1 MHNDVPR
8 QFARGAALY
17 FVVVGIVGVLLRARY
32 VAPVWR
38 ALRFDNLVHAHSH
51 VAYFGW
57 AALALM
63 AAIYAVLPRLTGR
76 PLRGARVM
84 RWQLGLTHVVTV
96 GALVTFATGGY
107 TPLSIVFSTLNVV
120 LWYIFIWL
128 YAQNVKG
135 TPRPLPVPLRYLHGA
150 VALLFVSSLGTW
162 FISAVTALGGDSM
175 LGQQIGLNIFLTNY
189 TDGWLLL
196 GLLGIGAAALTP
208 GYGAEHIGSA
218 DTESDGP
225 PRGSRLSSGRMSES
239 GAASDPA
246 PDSAVPTGAR
256 SGQWAA
262 GPLPWIVVLTPLTFL
277 AQLVPFEV
285 SAGFL
290 VIGLAARFALAV
302 PYMWY
307 IWNAVTVYRARGPR
321 RHGDGIG
328 FRVRKG
334 NERSVGA
341 RERRLRAFF
350 IAALGFFVVKAIIHA
365 GLGLAAVV
373 PSRQIFVSYLH
384 LDLLGFVSCGLIAA
398 IYFAFVGH
406 RAEGRSEAENESAFD
421 PGVAGAVILS
431 VGVVGM
437 VAVLAVVGAIGGTTD
452 SALRAVANGLLQAAF
467 VFGVVS
473 LIGIVLSVMSLLKHV
488 PRA

>member
-1 MHNDVPR
+1 MSSVHNDVPR
-8 QFARGAALY
+8 QFARGASLY

-32 VAPVWR
+32 VAPVWP

-120 LWYIFIWL
+120 LWYVFIWL
-128 YAQNVKG
+128 YVQNVKG
-135 TPRPLPVPLRYLHGA
+135 MPRPLPVALGYLHGA

-162 FISAVTALGGDSM
+162 FISVVTALGGDSA

-196 GLLGIGAAALTP
+196 GLLGLGA
-208 GYGAEHIGSA
+208 
-218 DTESDGP
+218 
-225 PRGSRLSSGRMSES
+225 
-239 GAASDPA
+239 AASDPA
-246 PDSAVPTGAR
+246 PDSGGPSGAR

-262 GPLPWIVVLTPLTFL
+262 GPLPWIVGLTPLTFL

-290 VIGLAARFALAV
+290 VVGLAARFALVV
-302 PYMWY
+302 PYVWY

-321 RHGDGIG
+321 WHGD
-328 FRVRKG
+328 RVEFLVRNGKQ
-334 NERSVGA
+334 RSVTPRA
-341 RERRLRAFF
+341 LRAFF
-350 IAALGFFVVKAIIHA
+350 IATLGFFVVKAVIHA
-365 GLGLAAVV
+365 GLGLSAVV

-398 IYFAFVGH
+398 LYFVFGGQ
-406 RAEGRSEAENESAFD
+406 RAAGRSVAKNESAFD

-437 VAVLAVVGAIGGTTD
+437 VAILAVVGAIGGTTD
-452 SALRAVANGLLQAAF
+452 SVMRAVANGLLQAAF
-467 VFGVVS
+467 VFGVVA
-473 LIGIVLSVMSLLKHV
+473 LVGIVLSVVGVLQRLR
-488 PRA
+488 RA